1 MNKKDKDFKFYLVR
15 EDILPEAIKKTIR
28 VKEILKRGEVRTI
41 HDAVRMMDL
50 SRSAYYKYK
59 DFVLPF
65 YDVTQGKLVTL
76 SIILSDRPGK
86 LSQVLNTVADS
97 NGSILTI
104 NQGIPLQG
112 SADVSISIETK
123 EMEITVETLVER
135 LGALSGVQSVRI
147 IGQVCYIEK
156 RIDCI
161 TRLRN
166 CRQGCRRF
174 TANERP
180 SYCGA
185 DGYADS
191 YKACSRKRYRKI

>member
-28 VKEILKRGEVRTI
+28 VKEILKRGEVRT
-41 HDAVRMMDL
+41 
-50 SRSAYYKYK
+50 
-59 DFVLPF
+59 F

-147 IGQVCYIEK
+147 IGQV
-156 RIDCI
+156 
-161 TRLRN
+161 
-166 CRQGCRRF
+166 
-174 TANERP
+174 
-180 SYCGA
+180 
-185 DGYADS
+185 
-191 YKACSRKRYRKI
+191 

>member
-1 MNKKDKDFKFYLVR
+1 
-15 EDILPEAIKKTIR
+15 
-28 VKEILKRGEVRTI
+28 
-41 HDAVRMMDL
+41 MDL

-147 IGQVCYIEK
+147 IGQV
-156 RIDCI
+156 
-161 TRLRN
+161 
-166 CRQGCRRF
+166 
-174 TANERP
+174 
-180 SYCGA
+180 
-185 DGYADS
+185 
-191 YKACSRKRYRKI
+191 